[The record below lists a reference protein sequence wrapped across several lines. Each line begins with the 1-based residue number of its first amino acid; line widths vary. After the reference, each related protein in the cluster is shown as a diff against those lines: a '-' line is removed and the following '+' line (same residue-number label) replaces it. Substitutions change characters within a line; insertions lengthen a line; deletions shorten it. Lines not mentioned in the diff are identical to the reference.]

1 MDKNKD
7 SKNRKKVQK
16 ENITYFNNRVNR
28 QQKYSDYTTGSKIAK
43 NSKNSRYKNIIISL
57 ISSMRLVLNLF
68 KKTFKYSANYHRHPI
83 NRHSQRNRG
92 NAARPRSPHRRQ
104 YRQNL
109 ANSRVRLFIVWGILL
124 AGMFG
129 LILKL
134 YLLQIV
140 QAADLRTTAQEQ
152 QSVKIEPFVPR
163 RKILDRNGNVIAL
176 DQPAYR
182 LFAHPGLFQESKT
195 EIAEKLAPILE
206 RSPAELSN
214 EFNQKETGILVKD
227 DLTEVEAKKIKQL
240 FLDGL
245 ELSQYQR
252 RFYPQEKLFA
262 DVLGYVD
269 LEGKGQAGVEYSQEK
284 LLDRSLSRQTLTR
297 SGEAWI
303 ADLVP
308 DNFLKLD
315 DLTIELTLDSR
326 LQRAVREAL
335 DKKIKETK
343 AKRGTVIVMDA
354 VDGSLLSLV
363 CEPTYDPNHYY
374 KFAPELYKNWAI
386 TDLYEPGSTFKPIAV
401 AIALEAGVIKPDS
414 VFYDEGRI
422 YVDGWPISNADYNY
436 SGGRGTIDI
445 KEILKYSSNVGMVH
459 IVSQMRPRAFYQWLK
474 RLGLGETV
482 TVDLPFE
489 TPSDIRPDWEFI
501 ASPVHPATTAF
512 GQGFALAPIHLARL
526 HAALANG
533 GYLITPHVVQG
544 LYDSQGNAKWTLDL
558 PEPQQIFS
566 ADTAASVVKMM
577 ESVIH
582 DEDGTGKQA
591 EIANYRI
598 AGKTGTSQKVTA
610 DSGGYSNYARITSF
624 VGILPAEN
632 PRYVVLAVIDEPE
645 GGFGGT
651 VAAPVVRSVME
662 ALIGIEGIPPAT
674 K

>member
-1 MDKNKD
+1 M
-7 SKNRKKVQK
+7 SRQKNRKLSPNQRYQLDKSRKKLSQ
-16 ENITYFNNRVNR
+16 
-28 QQKYSDYTTGSKIAK
+28 
-43 NSKNSRYKNIIISL
+43 NSGIIDL
-57 ISSMRLVLNLF
+57 IKFLLNLLNQEN
-68 KKTFKYSANYHRHPI
+68 KKITN
-83 NRHSQRNRG
+83 
-92 NAARPRSPHRRQ
+92 HRRPGN
-104 YRQNL
+104 RRHGSGTRSRRPNRRGMGETL
-109 ANSRVRLFIVWGILL
+109 ANSRARLFIVWGILL
-124 AGMFG
+124 TGMLG
-129 LILKL
+129 LIFKL

-140 QAADLRTTAQEQ
+140 QAADLRFQAQQQ
-152 QSVKIEPFVPR
+152 QSVNIEPFVPR

-182 LFAHPGLFQESKT
+182 LFAHPKLFKKSAT
-195 EIAEKLAPILE
+195 EIAEKLAPLLQ
-206 RSPAELSN
+206 RSPAELQH
-214 EFNQKETGILVKD
+214 EFNRQNSGILIADEISETV
-227 DLTEVEAKKIKQL
+227 AKKISGL

-252 RFYPQEKLFA
+252 RFYPQGKLFA

-297 SGEAWI
+297 AGEGWI

-315 DLTIELTLDSR
+315 DLTIKLTLDSR

-335 DKKIKETK
+335 EKKVKETK

-354 VDGSLLSLV
+354 TDGALLSLV

-401 AIALEAGVIKPDS
+401 AIALEAGAIKPDS

-436 SGGRGTIDI
+436 AGGRGAINV

-459 IVSQMRPRAFYQWLK
+459 IVAQMRPRVFYQWLK

-489 TPSDIRPDWEFI
+489 TPSDLRPDWEFV

-512 GQGFALAPIHLARL
+512 GQGFALTPMHLARL

-544 LYDSQGNAKWTLDL
+544 LYDSQGRAKWTLDL
-558 PEPQQIFS
+558 PEPQAIFS
-566 ADTAASVVKMM
+566 PATAASVVKMM

-591 EIANYRI
+591 EIPNYRI

-610 DSGGYSNYARITSF
+610 NSGGYSNYARITSF

>member
-1 MDKNKD
+1 MKNPTKHNFLEQRKQR
-7 SKNRKKVQK
+7 SKNP
-16 ENITYFNNRVNR
+16 RV
-28 QQKYSDYTTGSKIAK
+28 
-43 NSKNSRYKNIIISL
+43 SRS
-57 ISSMRLVLNLF
+57 RLVVGRWSLVVGRCALF
-68 KKTFKYSANYHRHPI
+68 VVRCLSII
-83 NRHSQRNRG
+83 NHQRPTINHQRTTK
-92 NAARPRSPHRRQ
+92 NNQQRSTET
-104 YRQNL
+104 L
-109 ANSRVRLFIVWGILL
+109 ANPRTRLFIVWGILL
-124 AGMFG
+124 AGMLG
-129 LILKL
+129 LMLKL
-134 YLLQIV
+134 YLLQVV
-140 QAADLRTTAQEQ
+140 QAKDLQVKAQQQ
-152 QSVKIEPFVPR
+152 QSVSIDPFVPR

-176 DQPAYR
+176 DQPVYR
-182 LFAHPGLFQESKT
+182 LFAHPQLFKESKA
-195 EIAEKLAPILE
+195 EVAEKLAIALE
-206 RSPAELSN
+206 RSPGELLDK
-214 EFNQKETGILVKD
+214 FNQKESGILITDQIGESVANK
-227 DLTEVEAKKIKQL
+227 VKQL

-262 DVLGYVD
+262 DVVGYVD

-284 LLDRSLSRQTLTR
+284 LLDRSLSRQVLTR
-297 SGEAWI
+297 SGEGWI

-315 DLTIELTLDSR
+315 DLTIKLTLDSR
-326 LQRAVREAL
+326 LQRAVRDAL
-335 DKKIKETK
+335 AKKIKETK

-354 VDGSLLSLV
+354 TDGSLLSLV

-374 KFAPELYKNWAI
+374 DFDVQLYKNWAI

-414 VFYDEGRI
+414 VFQDEGRI
-422 YVDGWPISNADYNY
+422 YVDGWPISNADYSY
-436 SGGRGTIDI
+436 SGARGAVNI

-459 IVSQMRPRAFYQWLK
+459 IVAEMRPRAFYHWLK

-489 TPSDIRPDWEFI
+489 TASDIRPDWEFV

-512 GQGFALAPIHLARL
+512 GQGFAMAPVHLARL
-526 HAALANG
+526 HGALANG
-533 GYLITPHVVQG
+533 GYLVTPHVVQG
-544 LYDSQGNAKWTLDL
+544 LYDSQGKALWKLDL

-566 ADTAASVVKMM
+566 PETATSVIKMM

-591 EIANYRI
+591 EIPNYRI
-598 AGKTGTSQKVTA
+598 AGKTGTSQKVTS
-610 DSGGYSNYARITSF
+610 DTGEYSQSARITSF
-624 VGILPAEN
+624 VGILPVEN

-662 ALIGIEGIPPAT
+662 ALIGISGIPPSDG
-674 K
+674 KFPL

>member
-1 MDKNKD
+1 M
-7 SKNRKKVQK
+7 SRFKNRKPSQNQRYQLDKSRKKLSQ
-16 ENITYFNNRVNR
+16 N
-28 QQKYSDYTTGSKIAK
+28 TG
-43 NSKNSRYKNIIISL
+43 IIDL
-57 ISSMRLVLNLF
+57 IKFLLNLLNQEN
-68 KKTFKYSANYHRHPI
+68 KKITN
-83 NRHSQRNRG
+83 
-92 NAARPRSPHRRQ
+92 HRRPGNRRHGSGTRSR
-104 YRQNL
+104 RQNRREMGETL

-124 AGMFG
+124 TGMLG
-129 LILKL
+129 LIFKL

-140 QAADLRTTAQEQ
+140 QAADLRFQAQQQ
-152 QSVKIEPFVPR
+152 QSVNIEPFVPR

-182 LFAHPGLFQESKT
+182 LFAHPKLFKKSKS
-195 EIAEKLAPILE
+195 EIAEKLAPLLQ
-206 RSPAELSN
+206 RSPTELQH
-214 EFNQKETGILVKD
+214 EFNRQNSGILIADEISETV
-227 DLTEVEAKKIKQL
+227 AKKISGL

-252 RFYPQEKLFA
+252 RFYPQGKLFA

-284 LLDRSLSRQTLTR
+284 LLDRSLSRQNLTR
-297 SGEAWI
+297 AGEGWI

-315 DLTIELTLDSR
+315 DLTLKLTLDSR

-335 DKKIKETK
+335 EKKVKETK

-354 VDGSLLSLV
+354 TDGALLSLV

-401 AIALEAGVIKPDS
+401 AIALEAGAIKPDS

-422 YVDGWPISNADYNY
+422 YVDGWPIANADYNY
-436 SGGRGTIDI
+436 AGGRGAINV

-459 IVSQMRPRAFYQWLK
+459 IVAQMRPRVFYQWLK

-489 TPSDIRPDWEFI
+489 TPSDLRPDWEFV

-512 GQGFALAPIHLARL
+512 GQGFALTPMHLARL

-544 LYDSQGNAKWTLDL
+544 LYDSQGSAKWTLDL
-558 PEPQQIFS
+558 PEPQAIFS
-566 ADTAASVVKMM
+566 PETAASVVKMM

-591 EIANYRI
+591 EIPNYRI

-610 DSGGYSNYARITSF
+610 NSGGYSNYARITSF
-624 VGILPAEN
+624 VGILPAEK

-651 VAAPVVRSVME
+651 VAAPVVRAVME

>member
-1 MDKNKD
+1 MIAPNCMLSKKTRKNFINATSNQRHQIDKSRKIISQNPWMIDGIKFLLNLLNQKNK
-7 SKNRKKVQK
+7 K
-16 ENITYFNNRVNR
+16 ITNH
-28 QQKYSDYTTGSKIAK
+28 
-43 NSKNSRYKNIIISL
+43 
-57 ISSMRLVLNLF
+57 
-68 KKTFKYSANYHRHPI
+68 HRHPMKLNSPG
-83 NRHSQRNRG
+83 NRRNVSGTRL
-92 NAARPRSPHRRQ
+92 RQ
-104 YRQNL
+104 PNPQEMGETL

-124 AGMFG
+124 AGMLG
-129 LILKL
+129 LIFKL

-140 QAADLRTTAQEQ
+140 QAADLRFQAQHQ
-152 QSVKIEPFVPR
+152 QSVNIEPFVPR

-176 DQPAYR
+176 DKPAYR
-182 LFAHPGLFQESKT
+182 LFAHPKLFKESKA
-195 EIAEKLAPILE
+195 EIAEKLAPLLQ
-206 RSPAELSN
+206 RSPTELQN
-214 EFNQKETGILVKD
+214 EFNRQNSGILIADEISETV
-227 DLTEVEAKKIKQL
+227 AKKIRSL

-252 RFYPQEKLFA
+252 RFYPQGKLFA

-284 LLDRSLSRQTLTR
+284 LLERSLSRQNLTR
-297 SGEAWI
+297 SGSGWI

-315 DLTIELTLDSR
+315 DLTLKLTLDSR

-335 DKKIKETK
+335 EKKVKETK

-354 VDGSLLSLV
+354 TDGALLSLV

-401 AIALEAGVIKPDS
+401 AIALEAGAIKPDS

-436 SGGRGTIDI
+436 AGGRGTINV

-459 IVSQMRPRAFYQWLK
+459 IVAQMRPRVFYQWLK

-489 TPSDIRPDWEFI
+489 TPSDLRPDWEFT

-512 GQGFALAPIHLARL
+512 GQGFALTPMHLARL

-544 LYDSQGNAKWTLDL
+544 LYDSQGSAKWTLDL
-558 PEPQQIFS
+558 PEPQAVFS
-566 ADTAASVVKMM
+566 PETAASVVKMM

-591 EIANYRI
+591 EIPNYRI

-610 DSGGYSNYARITSF
+610 NSGGYSNYARITSF

-632 PRYVVLAVIDEPE
+632 PRYVVLAVIDEPS

-651 VAAPVVRSVME
+651 VAAPVVRAVME

-674 K
+674 KSAESNDR